1 MFNKSVNLTVNR
13 RAYIYTIPPER
24 NCSGTVTAVE
34 YCYKATRPELQQTKD
49 VFYIL
54 SLTPSTLGNNRIQ
67 FTVNW
72 RININ
77 STASDSICTSIPDR
91 TWHLVC
97 CENKSLEYQFP
108 SSNFTFGILAR
119 KYFRLLIS
127 TNTTTE
133 YIEQRYFNESVI
145 NTATQEG
152 RSFQTYKPINMSLL
166 LLRFHIRYSISLVP
180 RPPSILP

>member
-1 MFNKSVNLTVNR
+1 MFNKSLIVTVNR
-13 RAYIYTIPPER
+13 RVYIYTIPPESAQR

-34 YCYKATRPELQQTKD
+34 YCYKATMPELQQTKD

-54 SLTPSTLGNNRIQ
+54 SLTPSTQENDKIK
-67 FTVNW
+67 FTVNR

-91 TWHLVC
+91 TYAWHLVC

-108 SSNFTFGILAR
+108 SSNFTFGIVAR
-119 KYFRLLIS
+119 KDFRLLFS

-133 YIEQRYFNESVI
+133 YIYRKFFHNESVLD
-145 NTATQEG
+145 ASTQE
-152 RSFQTYKPINMSLL
+152 RNRFSSSNRLTNMSLL
-166 LLRFHIRYSISLVP
+166 LLRFYR
-180 RPPSILP
+180 R

>member
-13 RAYIYTIPPER
+13 RAYIYTIPPESAQR
-24 NCSGTVTAVE
+24 DCSGNVTAVE
-34 YCYKATRPELQQTKD
+34 YCYRAIRIDLNQTKD

-54 SLTPSTLGNNRIQ
+54 SLTRSVNQNNNRTQ

-77 STASDSICTSIPDR
+77 STASDSICASNSDR
-91 TWHLVC
+91 PWLFVC

-108 SSNFTFGILAR
+108 SSNFTFGIVAR
-119 KYFRLLIS
+119 KDFRLLIS

-133 YIEQRYFNESVI
+133 YIYQKFFNSESVLD
-145 NTATQEG
+145 TSTQESN
-152 RSFQTYKPINMSLL
+152 RFSSMNLANMSLL
-166 LLRFHIRYSISLVP
+166 VIRFYR
-180 RPPSILP
+180 R